1 MTMAERVLK
10 IARKEFT
17 NHLRDYGLDAQW
29 KHRLA
34 NAPVTPGSS
43 LSEAYKR
50 RDPVTDSNWQPDFSD
65 GSLWRDETVRVVTD
79 LPQTMAGG
87 NYGAGL
93 VNGDATAYLAHTVAV
108 EAGDVLIVEGIVYEV
123 SDSSLPTPPL
133 YRQLTLQRL
142 I

>member
-34 NAPVTPGSS
+34 NAPLTPGSS
-43 LSEAYKR
+43 ASAFYR
-50 RDPVTDSNWQPDFSD
+50 QRDPVTDPNWKAPFDD
-65 GSLWRDETVRVVTD
+65 GSLWRDEAVRVVMD

-108 EAGDVLIVEGIVYEV
+108 AAGDIIIAEGIVYEV